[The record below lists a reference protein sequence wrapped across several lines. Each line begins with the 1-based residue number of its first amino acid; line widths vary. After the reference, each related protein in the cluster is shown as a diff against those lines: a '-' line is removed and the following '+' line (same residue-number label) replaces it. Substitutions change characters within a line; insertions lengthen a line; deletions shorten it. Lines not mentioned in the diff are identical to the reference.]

1 MARGEGRWRGD
12 CRYYRNRNAEGIME
26 NLSQKSRATRVSDAE
41 LRVKM
46 RKKEKRGEVKEEK
59 KSRRRVR

>member
-1 MARGEGRWRGD
+1 
-12 CRYYRNRNAEGIME
+12 ME

-46 RKKEKRGEVKEEK
+46 RKKEKEV
-59 KSRRRVR
+59 R